1 MGTRVTTFSVG
12 GGQVPTPDEREETG
26 SMAGEVSKQ
35 DQALTRGA
43 QMTSA
48 ARGDLEQQL
57 GALRGKL
64 AGIGAQW
71 CGAGSSAF
79 QQVMTRWD
87 EDARKIISALNEF
100 EANLQSSEQ
109 TYNANDEMQSQ
120 SFGKLAG
127 RLG

>member
-1 MGTRVTTFSVG
+1 
-12 GGQVPTPDEREETG
+12 
-26 SMAGEVSKQ
+26 MAGEVSKQ

-71 CGAGSSAF
+71 RGAGSSAF